1 MNKNDFKNPLIQS
14 GAILLAVFLLISIV
28 AGSGS
33 KGLWGSI
40 GALISGLFYAVIYII
55 ALVVAIVFSIAVLV
69 GIYLAAVWF
78 YDKEKG
84 RNFYEQLKYSLCVY
98 YRKIRGIDEPVPE
111 PPQAA
116 TEPEPQPQH
125 PAVEPEP
132 QPSPAISEPE
142 PATQAQPAAEPVRVE
157 NPAADQF
164 SKLES
169 RLNDLAAQINY
180 FSKSAAANAD
190 KITLLEQRVEDL
202 ASGASSETE
211 TAAADHTHQQLSDQ
225 IIEIR
230 TMIEKDSG
238 AVQNLEQQ
246 LGQEIGALKDGLAA
260 LNEKTSVPEVVSGI
274 LSYIDKVEDRDLI
287 TEKAKEAI
295 SRGMT
300 YAQIDEFFQSS
311 LSPEVYKE
319 LAAHPRL
326 TKDFLRSIKKKF

>member
-14 GAILLAVFLLISIV
+14 GAILLVVFLLISIV

-40 GALISGLFYAVIYII
+40 GALISGLFSAVIFII
-55 ALVVAIVFSIAVLV
+55 ALVVAIVFSIAILV
-69 GIYLAAVWF
+69 GIYLAAVSF

-84 RNFYEQLKYSLCVY
+84 RALYEQLKYSLCVY
-98 YRKIRGIDEPVPE
+98 YRKIRGIEEPVLE

-116 TEPEPQPQH
+116 AEPEPQAQQ
-125 PAVEPEP
+125 PAVEPKP
-132 QPSPAISEPE
+132 QPSPAAAEPE
-142 PATQAQPAAEPVRVE
+142 PEAPPRPVAEPVRVE
-157 NPAADQF
+157 TPSADQF

-169 RLNDLAAQINY
+169 RLDDLAAQITE
-180 FSKSAAANAD
+180 FSKSTTANAD

-202 ASGASSETE
+202 TTGASAEDE
-211 TAAADHTHQQLSDQ
+211 VAAADHTHQQLSDQ
-225 IIEIR
+225 ISEIR

-238 AVQNLEQQ
+238 ALQNLEQQ
-246 LGQEIGALKDGLAA
+246 FGQEIGELRDELAT

-311 LSPEVYKE
+311 LSPGVYKE